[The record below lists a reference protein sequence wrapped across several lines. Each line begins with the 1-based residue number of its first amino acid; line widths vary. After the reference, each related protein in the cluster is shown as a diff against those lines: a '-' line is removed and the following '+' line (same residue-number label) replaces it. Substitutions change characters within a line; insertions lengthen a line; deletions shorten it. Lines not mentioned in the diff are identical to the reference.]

1 MANSIW
7 WTKML
12 HKEDFCAH
20 FCEMTDAE
28 IVADIRKSIA
38 SFLQQRDD
46 GEDFGARMV
55 KKAKDRLESKSSINS
70 ENGKLGGRP
79 RKESTAGATTRE
91 DVDEHRYTGNGAFL
105 ESGTPANIYGNADTR
120 EGSDESTT
128 VSTNIGNDQGTE
140 ARQSMRTGGDSVRRV
155 GVASPAV
162 CHKSAGAPVR
172 NSGRRFRNKEEYMQ
186 WAIDSGLDATDAS
199 ECWDATL
206 ERGGKDADGNVVKNI
221 KAFAV
226 KWCKSREANRKKR
239 SA

>member
-1 MANSIW
+1 MADSIW

-55 KKAKDRLESKSSINS
+55 KKAKDRLEKKSPVYM
-70 ENGKLGGRP
+70 ENGKKGGRP
-79 RKESTAGATTRE
+79 
-91 DVDEHRYTGNGAFL
+91 
-105 ESGTPANIYGNADTR
+105 
-120 EGSDESTT
+120 
-128 VSTNIGNDQGTE
+128 
-140 ARQSMRTGGDSVRRV
+140 
-155 GVASPAV
+155 
-162 CHKSAGAPVR
+162 PVR

-206 ERGGKDADGNVVKNI
+206 ERGGKDADGNKVVNI

-226 KWCKSREANRKKR
+226 KWCNSREANRKKR